1 MSDGEAERMTDPAP
15 QWSDSNGCFLP
26 SSPSFLELLYD
37 MAVEVSGVQRNPSV
51 YADLVEPASL
61 GR

>member
-1 MSDGEAERMTDPAP
+1 MSDGEAERVTTI
-15 QWSDSNGCFLP
+15 NGCFLP
-26 SSPSFLELLYD
+26 SSPPFLGLLYD